1 MAVVQDSL
9 YHRLQMMSSALES
22 RPTSALARG
31 VQITEFKETRVNPE
45 PVVLEDSDLL
55 LEQYLSPGKLR
66 LLTGVDNLDDIYRLE
81 LKVDTKETSL
91 GNFGSLLP
99 NLTQLKLSNSNIPC
113 IRDLGSSLRN
123 VTVLW
128 MSRCGLYELDG
139 ISSMLSLKE
148 LYLSYN
154 EICDISALSMLDSL
168 QILDL
173 EGNNIDDTQQIH
185 YLAMCSNLSSL
196 TLEGN
201 PVCVLPTPDSS
212 ETEDYDYRW
221 TVKNIIPH
229 LKILDEEA
237 LNLEP
242 SPSKKKNVFDDDWAY
257 LEELQRDVGIGG
269 STESLNSLDS
279 PTETVGRPGTASLR
293 PTTGYR
299 PGSALRPSSG
309 FRPLTASR
317 RPATTSGGNVR
328 PLTAEKASREESSED
343 KNITEDASSELT
355 MGTVVCGNPSK
366 ALFSRRK
373 INPGSQN
380 TNESTGLKLFPQFL
394 HKPEHTYDPVPDD
407 DKERADIVAELKE
420 WKQHHEKMMEKIKA
434 EKAPQVLVIDHDDAI
449 SISGD
454 EEVTDEEDDDD
465 DDLPSGLTSL
475 DNSERPLREN
485 QSGGNGRPVSADR
498 PSSKE
503 RSVSS
508 SPLLDLPPP
517 PTPPKVLGNVREPPS
532 GELQEGIIEALKIE
546 GLTADS
552 KKKEEPEEPQETPES
567 LQLKTRLEN
576 HALNPHRPCPPIKPL
591 GRFTM
596 DGPVMPRAPPPSA
609 VARNMLSKSMAVP
622 ARRTSP
628 NSPDAGTAVIAPS
641 ASADRPVLQN
651 RPFTARA
658 VLSQVR
664 RQLPQVPTLPS
675 KPSFPK

>member
-1 MAVVQDSL
+1 MAVVQDSI
-9 YHRLQMMSSALES
+9 YHRLQMMSSALDS

-31 VQITEFKETRVNPE
+31 VQITEFKETRVNPD

-66 LLTGVDNLDDIYRLE
+66 LLTGVDNLEDIRRLE

-128 MSRCGLYELDG
+128 MSRCGLNELDG

-201 PVCVLPTPDSS
+201 PVCVLPTPDSY
-212 ETEDYDYRW
+212 ETDDYDYRW
-221 TVKNIIPH
+221 TVKKIIPH
-229 LKILDEEA
+229 LRILDEEP
-237 LNLEP
+237 LNSDP
-242 SPSKKKNVFDDDWAY
+242 SPSKKKNIFDDDWAY
-257 LEELQRDVGIGG
+257 LEELQKDVGIGG
-269 STESLNSLDS
+269 STESLDS
-279 PTETVGRPGTASLR
+279 SEASHTESTGRPGTASLR

-328 PLTAEKASREESSED
+328 PLTAEKPNKEENEE

-355 MGTVVCGNPSK
+355 MGKVVCGNPSK

-373 INPGSQN
+373 INPGSEPK
-380 TNESTGLKLFPQFL
+380 TESTGLKLFPQFL

-420 WKQHHEKMMEKIKA
+420 WKQHHEKIMEKIKI
-434 EKAPQVLVIDHDDAI
+434 EKAPQVLVIDHDDAV
-449 SISGD
+449 SVSSD
-454 EEVTDEEDDDD
+454 EEISDEEDTGDLASSFTPLDDSD
-465 DDLPSGLTSL
+465 
-475 DNSERPLREN
+475 RPI
-485 QSGGNGRPVSADR
+485 SADR
-498 PSSKE
+498 PSSKGE
-503 RSVSS
+503 SVTS

-517 PTPPKVLGNVREPPS
+517 PTPPKMLGQIREPPPR
-532 GELQEGIIEALKIE
+532 EFQEGIIEVLKME
-546 GLTADS
+546 GLTTDS
-552 KKKEEPEEPQETPES
+552 KREEPEEPPDTPES
-567 LQLKTRLEN
+567 IQLKSRLEN

-591 GRFTM
+591 GRSSP
-596 DGPVMPRAPPPSA
+596 DGPIMPRVPPPSA
-609 VARNMLSKSMAVP
+609 VGRNLMSKSMTVP
-622 ARRTSP
+622 AKRTSLQ
-628 NSPDAGTAVIAPS
+628 SPESGSPVIGPS
-641 ASADRPVLQN
+641 ASVDRPVLQN

>member
-221 TVKNIIPH
+221 TVKNIIAY

-293 PTTGYR
+293 YNRVPPRLCPQTL
-299 PGSALRPSSG
+299 LRVQTPHSIQETCYY
-309 FRPLTASR
+309 FW
-317 RPATTSGGNVR
+317 GNVR

-465 DDLPSGLTSL
+465 DLPSGLTSL
-475 DNSERPLREN
+475 DNSDRPLREN
-485 QSGGNGRPVSADR
+485 QSGSNGRPVSADR

-591 GRFTM
+591 GRFTTQ
-596 DGPVMPRAPPPSA
+596 GPVMPRAPPPSA

-628 NSPDAGTAVIAPS
+628 NSQDSGTAVIAAS

>member
-1 MAVVQDSL
+1 MAVVQDSI
-9 YHRLQMMSSALES
+9 YHRLQMMSSALDS

-31 VQITEFKETRVNPE
+31 VQITEFKETRVNPD

-66 LLTGVDNLDDIYRLE
+66 LLTGVDNLEDIRRLE

-128 MSRCGLYELDG
+128 MSRCGLHELDG

-201 PVCVLPTPDSS
+201 PVCVLPTPDSY
-212 ETEDYDYRW
+212 ETDDYDYRW
-221 TVKNIIPH
+221 TVKKIIPH
-229 LKILDEEA
+229 LRILDEEP
-237 LNLEP
+237 LNSDP
-242 SPSKKKNVFDDDWAY
+242 SPLKKKNIFDDDWAY
-257 LEELQRDVGIGG
+257 LEELQKDVGIGG
-269 STESLNSLDS
+269 STESLDS
-279 PTETVGRPGTASLR
+279 SEASHTESTGRPGTASLR

-328 PLTAEKASREESSED
+328 PLTAEKTNREENEE
-343 KNITEDASSELT
+343 KTITEDASSELT
-355 MGTVVCGNPSK
+355 MGKVVCGNPSK

-373 INPGSQN
+373 INPGSEPK
-380 TNESTGLKLFPQFL
+380 TEATGLKLFPQFL
-394 HKPEHTYDPVPDD
+394 HKPEHTYDPIPDD

-420 WKQHHEKMMEKIKA
+420 WKQHHEKIMEKINI
-434 EKAPQVLVIDHDDAI
+434 EKAPQVLVIDHDDAV
-449 SISGD
+449 SVSSD
-454 EEVTDEEDDDD
+454 EEITDEEDNGELASSFTPLDDSD
-465 DDLPSGLTSL
+465 
-475 DNSERPLREN
+475 
-485 QSGGNGRPVSADR
+485 RPVSADR
-498 PSSKE
+498 PSSKGE
-503 RSVSS
+503 SVTS

-517 PTPPKVLGNVREPPS
+517 PTPPKMLGQIREPPPK
-532 GELQEGIIEALKIE
+532 EFQEGIIEVLKME
-546 GLTADS
+546 GLTTDS
-552 KKKEEPEEPQETPES
+552 KREEPEDPPETPES
-567 LQLKTRLEN
+567 IQLKSRLEN

-591 GRFTM
+591 GRSSP
-596 DGPVMPRAPPPSA
+596 GSPIMPRVPPPSA
-609 VARNMLSKSMAVP
+609 VGRNLLSNSMAVP
-622 ARRTSP
+622 AKRNSLQSP
-628 NSPDAGTAVIAPS
+628 ESGSPAIGPS
-641 ASADRPVLQN
+641 ASVDRPVLQN